1 MNEQDEELQPRPPC
15 ARPPSLRRFLWLLAC
30 MAVGMTVGFAGFHFT
45 ADQAWFL
52 AVPIA
57 LAAGWL
63 IFANP
68 DQCMPPRK

>member
-1 MNEQDEELQPRPPC
+1 
-15 ARPPSLRRFLWLLAC
+15 

-68 DQCMPPRK
+68 EQCMPPRK